1 MSTKIENSYVKKMQI
16 LDLVDYWTGTF
27 TVYVYFNM
35 EMLQIPVRIYDLTH
49 SFSARHFVYKF
60 IVVYLLLIIV
70 Y

>member
-16 LDLVDYWTGTF
+16 LDLVDYWTFTF
-27 TVYVYFNM
+27 YVYFNM

-60 IVVYLLLIIV
+60 IVVNLLLIIV
-70 Y
+70 N